1 MIYKA
6 FCVLFVTPNIIFSQF
21 KNIDKAIYMCG
32 HRQVQI
38 SSLNLLITVQYQNKC
53 STVSS
58 SLLQNVHREEFILH
72 IFK

>member
-1 MIYKA
+1 
-6 FCVLFVTPNIIFSQF
+6 
-21 KNIDKAIYMCG
+21 MCG

-72 IFK
+72 IFMKKIVATIPFSIYIENFYSLNLLMT